1 MFINQFQNVGRSLF
15 SRGLV
20 SSQSGNL
27 SIRMGDRLIITR
39 RGSNLGTLEEKD
51 LEETAITKNDRA
63 TPMASVE
70 LPVHRAI
77 YQQTQARAIVHAHLT
92 HATALSMTE
101 KVIASDHIEDFC
113 ALGHVPVLGW
123 DMDVKPGG
131 LAEVIAE
138 ALKNHRIVVVRGHGT
153 FAVGQLLDEAYNCT
167 TGLEEACE
175 ILCLMKS
182 MQIKISP
189 DEQPVK
195 E

>member
-1 MFINQFQNVGRSLF
+1 MFLNQFQNVGRSLF

-39 RGSNLGTLEEKD
+39 RGSNLGALQEKD
-51 LEETAITKNDRA
+51 LVETGINKNDRS

-77 YQQTQARAIVHAHLT
+77 YQQTQARAIVHAHPPHT
-92 HATALSMTE
+92 VALSMIIKE
-101 KVIASDHIEDFC
+101 ISSAHLENFC
-113 ALGHVPVLGW
+113 ALGKVPVLGW
-123 DMDVKPGG
+123 EQEVKPGG
-131 LAEVIAE
+131 LPDTIASG
-138 ALKNHRIVVVRGHGT
+138 LKEHRIVVVYGHGC
-153 FAVGQLLDEAYNCT
+153 FAVGQLLDEAYNST

-182 MQIKISP
+182 MQMKI
-189 DEQPVK
+189 
-195 E
+195 